1 LAQTSIE
8 KVFTDVWQFR
18 EEIVY
23 PRLFGSITPEISL
36 IPAEF
41 FADDKQVIQ
50 PPPLWLHYGVLPSP
64 PDSIRNCWAY
74 VSSGLSNPTPDQCEN
89 PNPAEPSGIGF
100 ELVMFSAAP
109 SSWAPRMIQWVMANQ
124 LMAAAGIT
132 SFDLMEIFD
141 RIHLPAALQP
151 PAPSNIKHLFVLP
164 APADIQQFEL
174 PTGRVELLLLVGV
187 TEAEMRFARAQGG
200 DGLLELLQ
208 HHGISRLTDTSR
220 ASVI

>member
-1 LAQTSIE
+1 
-8 KVFTDVWQFR
+8 
-18 EEIVY
+18 
-23 PRLFGSITPEISL
+23 
-36 IPAEF
+36 
-41 FADDKQVIQ
+41 
-50 PPPLWLHYGVLPSP
+50 
-64 PDSIRNCWAY
+64 
-74 VSSGLSNPTPDQCEN
+74 
-89 PNPAEPSGIGF
+89 
-100 ELVMFSAAP
+100 MFSAAP